1 MDVGFVESRRYSR
14 KCTENCNMKK
24 YSDSMLLGN
33 PGIEDL
39 LGTFSQ
45 DELSNF
51 TNSIM
56 NNSDLSSPVSKS
68 WTMNHFPK
76 KN

>member
-1 MDVGFVESRRYSR
+1 
-14 KCTENCNMKK
+14 
-24 YSDSMLLGN
+24 MLPGN

-56 NNSDLSSPVSKS
+56 NNSDLSSPVSKLYF
-68 WTMNHFPK
+68 MNHNFYSETKPEKQDFPK
-76 KN
+76 KKFSNVPWDRILVPLGP

>member
-1 MDVGFVESRRYSR
+1 
-14 KCTENCNMKK
+14 
-24 YSDSMLLGN
+24 MLLGN

-56 NNSDLSSPVSKS
+56 NNSDLSSPVSKLYF
-68 WTMNHFPK
+68 MNH
-76 KN
+76 NYY